1 MSILDIENLSHSFE
15 DKVIFRNTSF
25 SFRLLKGEH
34 IGLLGPNGAGKT
46 TFFNILT

>member
-15 DKVIFRNTSF
+15 DKVIFRNT